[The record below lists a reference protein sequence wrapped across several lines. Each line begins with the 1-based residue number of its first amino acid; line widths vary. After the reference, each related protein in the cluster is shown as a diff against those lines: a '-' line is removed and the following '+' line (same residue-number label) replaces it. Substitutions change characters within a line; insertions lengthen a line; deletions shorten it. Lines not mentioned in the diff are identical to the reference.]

1 MAKKKNIIRDEK
13 NKQINNKCFFFVF
26 IKFCLI
32 LTLSTSIHILI
43 LFNFF
48 LGDGMINSQNY
59 DEKRNKKLQK
69 LKNTKYPKNLGRM
82 HIYRTPCLNVY
93 ICIQEFPLLENMDGY
108 MT

>member
-1 MAKKKNIIRDEK
+1 
-13 NKQINNKCFFFVF
+13 
-26 IKFCLI
+26 
-32 LTLSTSIHILI
+32 
-43 LFNFF
+43 
-48 LGDGMINSQNY
+48 MINSQNY